1 MIRLTINGP
10 VLAQAAER
18 HFAPSWIIIAVLA
31 VLAIV
36 VIFAL
41 VIFAAV
47 FTARSGK
54 QSPGNLDLIACPL
67 CNHKVSSEATACAG
81 CGHPLTPSKPGKT

>member
-10 VLAQAAER
+10 VLAQAAGR
-18 HFAPSWIIIAVLA
+18 HFDLSWIIIAVLA

-41 VIFAAV
+41 VVYERTWLKI
-47 FTARSGK
+47 
-54 QSPGNLDLIACPL
+54 
-67 CNHKVSSEATACAG
+67 
-81 CGHPLTPSKPGKT
+81 